1 MLKLAALIWIVLGAT
16 IAGSLLTIIVTVPSL
31 YAKGMTLIPVV
42 AAAGFLVAIPLAVL
56 VAKRIDATTAP
67 RS

>member
-1 MLKLAALIWIVLGAT
+1 MLKLAALVWIVLGAT

-42 AAAGFLVAIPLAVL
+42 AAVGFVVAVPLAVL
-56 VAKRIDATTAP
+56 VAKRIYGATAP
-67 RS
+67 RV